1 MSTAFKT
8 RATIVQEKVKAF
20 GICVYKQDS
29 KQTKILLCK
38 AVSSL
43 NKWGCLKGVIEKD
56 ESHQQCAKREFFEES
71 SMDVDILDFEEY
83 FEQSNEEKEIGIWL
97 VNEKNI
103 KNLSE
108 YFYENKLIDKYL
120 SWENSKVKFFNIEE
134 LPQIRSKQSS
144 LVAYISDF
152 LRNKNLPH

>member
-1 MSTAFKT
+1 MQTTFKT
-8 RATIVQEKVKAF
+8 KVNTVQEKVKAF
-20 GICVYKQDS
+20 GICVYKQNP
-29 KQTKILLCK
+29 KETEILLCK
-38 AVSSL
+38 AVTSL

-71 SMDVDILDFEEY
+71 SIDVDIINFEEY
-83 FEQSNEEKEIGIWL
+83 FEQFNEEKDIGIWL

-103 KNLSE
+103 KNLDK
-108 YFYENKLIDKYL
+108 YFFENKLHDKYL

-144 LVAYISDF
+144 LIAYISDF
-152 LRNKNLPH
+152 LRNKNQPH